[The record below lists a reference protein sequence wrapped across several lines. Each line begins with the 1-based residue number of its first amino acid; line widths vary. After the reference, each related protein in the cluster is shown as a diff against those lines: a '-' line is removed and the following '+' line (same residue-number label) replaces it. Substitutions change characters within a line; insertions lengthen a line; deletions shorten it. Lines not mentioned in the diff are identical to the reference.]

1 MSILL
6 LMINSAFAPIDA
18 GVGTDYSSAS
28 VDLSKSPNPTS
39 TTSTTS
45 PPAFSNASPPKK
57 SKKSGSIF
65 KFFGLGVLIAV
76 LIGGLITAY
85 VLTQQQQEIRQQAGY
100 ASSARC
106 TNQDGEWRIEAVG
119 ESYDPSGASYTGMFN
134 VVPPSSLSH
143 STEVK
148 LDLLKFFCPLA
159 IGQQG
164 SGPPST
170 NGQCNLQWYVHTV
183 TGERIRYTSDTIS
196 LNFDPS
202 SLESKRV
209 DVVLSNAPP
218 RCGGYQLDLGFDS
231 IISNGQTTQCSGIIL
246 GNLAHAGC
254 VAPACTLPGYTADDC
269 RMNASCPADALTTQ
283 VQADQ
288 TLISVRQNVFANT
301 SLQPKIQYRKY
312 VSDTNAGPWQYCEL
326 NSYTCVVPESF
337 YANFTAQEKL
347 QTAVE
352 AYLIQTTSNVTLN
365 VCNWRSQWVPADP
378 LNYEYL
384 LGSCSNQCNQLVTL
398 TVGPSAT
405 PTPTGRPSA
414 TPTPTG
420 RPSATPTP
428 TPTGRPSATPTP
440 TGRPSATP
448 TPTPTTKPS
457 TTPTPTPTATPAP
470 FGGMCLSISSIPA
483 VPKYND
489 SVSFAC
495 GLVVGV
501 NRYEFRYFEPGSLN
515 PISLAASSRN
525 ISQTIKV
532 NKVGTYTAQCRI
544 CPEPTSQYTY
554 CKDPNWGWDPISAAT
569 D

>member
-1 MSILL
+1 
-6 LMINSAFAPIDA
+6 MIDSAFAPTDA
-18 GVGTDYSSAS
+18 GVGADYSSAS
-28 VDLSKSPNPTS
+28 VDLSTSPSSNSQKSNTA
-39 TTSTTS
+39 

-57 SKKSGSIF
+57 TKKSRSIF
-65 KFFGLGVLIAV
+65 KFFGLGLLIVV

-85 VLTQQQQEIRQQAGY
+85 VLTQQQQEIRQQAVYGSN
-100 ASSARC
+100 AKC
-106 TNQDGEWRIEAVG
+106 TNPDGEWRIDAVG
-119 ESYDPSGASYTGMFN
+119 ESYDPNGASYTGMFN
-134 VVPPSSLSH
+134 IVPPRSLSGA
-143 STEVK
+143 TEVK

-159 IGQQG
+159 AGQQG
-164 SGPPST
+164 SGPPNT
-170 NGQCNLQWYVHTV
+170 NGQCDLQWYVHTV
-183 TGERIRYTSDTIS
+183 TGQRIRFTQDTIS

-202 SLESKRV
+202 DLQARRV

-231 IISNGQTTQCSGIIL
+231 IISNGQTTQCSGIAL
-246 GNLAHAGC
+246 GNLAHAT
-254 VAPACTLPGYTADDC
+254 CTSSNCTAGGYTGQDC
-269 RMNASCPADALTTQ
+269 RMTANCPANALTTQ

-288 TLISVRQNVFANT
+288 TLISVRQDVFANT
-301 SLQPKIQYRKY
+301 SVQPKIQYRKY

-347 QTAVE
+347 QVAVE
-352 AYLIQTTSNVTLN
+352 AYLIQTTNNVTLN
-365 VCNWRSQWVPADP
+365 VCNWRSQWVPTEP

-384 LGSCSNQCNQLVTL
+384 LGSCTNQCNQLVTL

-440 TGRPSATP
+440 TGRPTATP
-448 TPTPTTKPS
+448 TPTPTSRPS
-457 TTPTPTPTATPAP
+457 ATPSPTPTATPAP
-470 FGGMCLSISSIPA
+470 FGGMCISISSIPA
-483 VPKYND
+483 APKYND

-495 GLVVGV
+495 GLVTGV
-501 NRYEFRYFEPGSLN
+501 SRYEFRYKEPGSSEFTTL
-515 PISLAASSRN
+515 LASSRN
-525 ISQTIKV
+525 VSQAIKV
-532 NKVGTYTAQCRI
+532 NKVGTYIAQCRI
-544 CPEPTSQYTY
+544 CPEPTSQYSY